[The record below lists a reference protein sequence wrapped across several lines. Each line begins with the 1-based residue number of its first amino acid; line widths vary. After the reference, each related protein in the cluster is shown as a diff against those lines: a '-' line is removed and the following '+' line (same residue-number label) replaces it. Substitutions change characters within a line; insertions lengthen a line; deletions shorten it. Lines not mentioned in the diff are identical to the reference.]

1 MSDSPWSFPRLF
13 PVRFATVALLAI
25 PLVAPLRVASA
36 QQPDTVSY
44 SIAIDCAHGAIRR
57 EGTATMYQI
66 VGVSDNGEEYSFTPD
81 STDMRRLTGN
91 DCRYGVAP
99 FTTSEALSDS
109 VRIRRFR
116 IGLIGG
122 QYREDALFLDSL
134 QLTMRGP
141 LIADSL
147 AWDVDGGSGWCIS
160 HDPDDARGEWRHWV
174 YDGQCY
180 PCLEFSLLPRV
191 EGDSII
197 DGEWKETAAPGYG
210 ECPAEEEEPPP

>member
-1 MSDSPWSFPRLF
+1 MRDPAKSAAFLIVGAF
-13 PVRFATVALLAI
+13 LLVRPGT
-25 PLVAPLRVASA
+25 APA

-44 SIAIDCAHGAIRR
+44 SIAIDCSHGAIRR
-57 EGTATMYQI
+57 EGTATRYEI
-66 VGVSDNGEEYSFTPD
+66 IGVSESGEEYSFTPD

-99 FTTSEALSDS
+99 FTTSEVLPDS

-122 QYREDALFLDSL
+122 QVRRDALFLDSL
-134 QLTMRGP
+134 QLTMRSP
-141 LIADSL
+141 VVTDSL
-147 AWDVDGGSGWCIS
+147 AWDVDGGAGWCIS
-160 HDPDDARGEWRHWV
+160 HDPGDASGDWRHWV

-180 PCLEFSLLPRV
+180 PCLEFSVLPRV
-191 EGDSII
+191 EGDSIV

-210 ECPAEEEEPPP
+210 ECPAEEGE

>member
-1 MSDSPWSFPRLF
+1 MRNPAN
-13 PVRFATVALLAI
+13 FAALLI
-25 PLVAPLRVASA
+25 VGPFLLVRPGTAPA

-44 SIAIDCAHGAIRR
+44 TIAIDCAHGAIRS
-57 EGTATMYQI
+57 EGTATPYEI
-66 VGVSDNGEEYSFTPD
+66 VGVSESGEEYSFTPD
-81 STDMRRLTGN
+81 FTDMRRLTGD
-91 DCRYGVAP
+91 DCRYGIRP
-99 FTTSEALSDS
+99 FTTLEALPDS

-122 QYREDALFLDSL
+122 QVRRDALFLDSL

-160 HDPDDARGEWRHWV
+160 HDPDDGRGDWRHWV

-180 PCLEFSLLPRV
+180 PCLEFSVLPRV
-191 EGDSII
+191 EGDSIV
-197 DGEWKETAAPGYG
+197 DGDWKDTAVPGYG
-210 ECPAEEEEPPP
+210 ECPAADEEERPED